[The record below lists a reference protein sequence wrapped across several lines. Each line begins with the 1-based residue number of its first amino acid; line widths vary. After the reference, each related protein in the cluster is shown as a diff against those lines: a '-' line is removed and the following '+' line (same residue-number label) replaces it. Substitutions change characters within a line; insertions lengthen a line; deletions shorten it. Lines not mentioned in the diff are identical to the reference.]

1 MSALLPCAAKGAFVL
16 DRLIS
21 GAGAVTDAADRAVRL
36 LVGGWRGGF
45 AMTRPGSIVV
55 AGLLLVLAGIL
66 VAAGLEVTAPTTP
79 VPLDPAGVATA
90 RDLGDR
96 TYSTMTG
103 SLSTTWIE
111 TYDDAN
117 ANGIE
122 DGDETGDAWF
132 YWLVDPVGRR
142 GVTVRSERS
151 PAEIFTYRGRGI
163 LIADPKDRTEEYGPF
178 DDEIA
183 RAGITVDP
191 EVVLDTTIAVGE
203 PVAVGPAGPFPASG
217 TAVELSGARTGSYL
231 AVCSVDSDRNGRC
244 DADDQDRY
252 EIVAFDPA
260 TRHGIRVLVRQPP
273 AFSDATVTG
282 LLRREERAV
291 DDAQTSQ
298 GFDFTE
304 LGLQVSDRYLLD
316 EVVPPGSAPL
326 AYVLALG
333 CLALA
338 GTILVGLAGGYL
350 IYRRSAAAL
359 PDPATTLGPG
369 ERLPLRITGVLRT
382 PTGREHV
389 REVPGELVRFVL
401 GRPVAPAVDVQAAD
415 AGVAPIDDGAPQN
428 VDPAAPEAEDV
439 APPEDVAPA
448 EPGPDGPIATTLHV
462 ERDGRPQG
470 VAVGLGEVSRL
481 SIGQAMAFRGARPA
495 LRILAGTGLVV
506 LSFDTPGDRD
516 RAAAELLAETG
527 LGRHDID
534 PTPDTREEPDGR
546 LGIH

>member
-1 MSALLPCAAKGAFVL
+1 ML

-45 AMTRPGSIVV
+45 AMTRPGSVVV

-163 LIADPKDRTEEYGPF
+163 VIADPKDRTEEYGLF

-203 PVAVGPAGPFPASG
+203 PVPVGPAGPFPASG

-359 PDPATTLGPG
+359 PAPATTLGPG
-369 ERLPLRITGVLRT
+369 ERLPVRITGILRT

-389 REVPGELVRFVL
+389 REVPGSSSGSSSG
-401 GRPVAPAVDVQAAD
+401 GRWRPWSTCTLRTGVSRRSTMARTRTSFRPHPRTSRRPRTSSRPSPRSSRRRRPPPTARSRRRSTSSGT
-415 AGVAPIDDGAPQN
+415 AGRRAWRSAS
-428 VDPAAPEAEDV
+428 A
-439 APPEDVAPA
+439 
-448 EPGPDGPIATTLHV
+448 
-462 ERDGRPQG
+462 RSR
-470 VAVGLGEVSRL
+470 RL

>member
-1 MSALLPCAAKGAFVL
+1 M
-16 DRLIS
+16 
-21 GAGAVTDAADRAVRL
+21 
-36 LVGGWRGGF
+36 
-45 AMTRPGSIVV
+45 
-55 AGLLLVLAGIL
+55 
-66 VAAGLEVTAPTTP
+66 
-79 VPLDPAGVATA
+79 
-90 RDLGDR
+90 
-96 TYSTMTG
+96 
-103 SLSTTWIE
+103 
-111 TYDDAN
+111 
-117 ANGIE
+117 
-122 DGDETGDAWF
+122 
-132 YWLVDPVGRR
+132 
-142 GVTVRSERS
+142 
-151 PAEIFTYRGRGI
+151 
-163 LIADPKDRTEEYGPF
+163 
-178 DDEIA
+178 
-183 RAGITVDP
+183 
-191 EVVLDTTIAVGE
+191 
-203 PVAVGPAGPFPASG
+203 
-217 TAVELSGARTGSYL
+217 
-231 AVCSVDSDRNGRC
+231 
-244 DADDQDRY
+244 
-252 EIVAFDPA
+252 
-260 TRHGIRVLVRQPP
+260 
-273 AFSDATVTG
+273 
-282 LLRREERAV
+282 
-291 DDAQTSQ
+291 
-298 GFDFTE
+298 
-304 LGLQVSDRYLLD
+304 
-316 EVVPPGSAPL
+316 
-326 AYVLALG
+326 

-401 GRPVAPAVDVQAAD
+401 GRPVEPAVDVQAAD

-428 VDPAAPEAEDV
+428 VDPAAPE
-439 APPEDVAPA
+439 PTSRRPRTLAPA

>member
-1 MSALLPCAAKGAFVL
+1 M
-16 DRLIS
+16 
-21 GAGAVTDAADRAVRL
+21 
-36 LVGGWRGGF
+36 
-45 AMTRPGSIVV
+45 
-55 AGLLLVLAGIL
+55 
-66 VAAGLEVTAPTTP
+66 
-79 VPLDPAGVATA
+79 PLDPAGVATA

-111 TYDDAN
+111 TFDDAN

-163 LIADPKDRTEEYGPF
+163 VIADPKDRTEEYGLF

-203 PVAVGPAGPFPASG
+203 PVPVGPAGPFPASG
-217 TAVELSGARTGSYL
+217 TAVELSGARTGGYL

-326 AYVLALG
+326 AYVLALV

-359 PDPATTLGPG
+359 PAPATTLGPG
-369 ERLPLRITGVLRT
+369 ERLPVRITGILRT

-401 GRPVAPAVDVQAAD
+401 GRPVEAVVDVHAAD
-415 AGVAPIDDGAPQN
+415 GGVAPVDDGAPQN
-428 VDPAAPEAEDV
+428 VVRPHPRTSRR
-439 APPEDVAPA
+439 PRTSSRRA

-534 PTPDTREEPDGR
+534 TAPVTREEPDGR

>member
-21 GAGAVTDAADRAVRL
+21 GAGAVADAADRAVRL

-79 VPLDPAGVATA
+79 VALDPAGVATA

-96 TYSTMTG
+96 TYSTVTG

-163 LIADPKDRTEEYGPF
+163 VIADPKDRTEEYGPF

-191 EVVLDTTIAVGE
+191 EVVLDTTIAVGD
-203 PVAVGPAGPFPASG
+203 PVAVGPSGPFPESG

-304 LGLQVSDRYLLD
+304 LGLQVWDRYLLD

-359 PDPATTLGPG
+359 PAPVTTQGPG

-401 GRPVAPAVDVQAAD
+401 GRPVVPAVDVHAAD
-415 AGVAPIDDGAPQN
+415 AGVATADEGAPQN
-428 VDPAAPEAEDV
+428 LVPAAREAEDV
-439 APPEDVAPA
+439 APPEDVPPA
-448 EPGPDGPIATTLHV
+448 EPGPDGPIATTLQV

-470 VAVGLGEVSRL
+470 VAVGLGEVRRL

-534 PTPDTREEPDGR
+534 PTPDT
-546 LGIH
+546 